1 MKNSKLHSYP
11 IIVLFMAFLVA
22 VLCIS
27 IMTEPQEYNS
37 KEEKALAQ
45 HPKIYEC
52 ESWNEFTIAW
62 DAFVSDQFPGR
73 NEIISAKHESET
85 NVEGDTIVDEVYI
98 LSTDYLFTYTWPT
111 QNKDV
116 QNLME
121 SIVAKRKECG
131 LPFTYIVVPQKNL
144 ILGEQE
150 ESVDISVDETNT
162 ARILSAL
169 DAYSIPKIDCC
180 SYIRN
185 FPLRERANFF
195 YKTDFHWNEY
205 GAYVAADYIA
215 QNLAA
220 TRTIRKTSIP
230 KDFDFIWTDLTGLA
244 YLGDLQKRFSEE
256 VTVEEYIPF
265 YVAVDGENFKYYTE
279 LDGEEV
285 PRNTI
290 VASGLDT
297 NPLDYNKLSIYNLGY
312 LRVENPNASEDK
324 HVLILKDSYECCLTD
339 YFSEMFKEIDIVDP
353 RSNCPDFDTIVE
365 ERDIDL
371 VLMLYHN
378 SNVSQELIDYLN
390 K

>member
-1 MKNSKLHSYP
+1 MKNQKLHSYP
-11 IIVLFMAFLVA
+11 IIGLFMAFLLA
-22 VLCIS
+22 VLCMS
-27 IMTEPQEYNS
+27 IMTKPQDYNS
-37 KEEKALAQ
+37 KEEKNLAQ
-45 HPKIYEC
+45 HPRMYEC
-52 ESWNEFTIAW
+52 ESFDEFTLAW

-73 NEIISAKHESET
+73 NEIITAKQET
-85 NVEGDTIVDEVYI
+85 EVSGEGDAIVNEVYV

-111 QNKDV
+111 QNSAV

-121 SIVAKRKECG
+121 SINKKRESSG

-150 ESVDISVDETNT
+150 ESVDITVDENNT
-162 ARILSAL
+162 KRLISAL
-169 DAYSIPKIDCC
+169 DAYRVPKINCC
-180 SYIRN
+180 DYIRS
-185 FPLRERANFF
+185 FPLEERANFF

-220 TRTIRKTSIP
+220 TKTIRKTSIP
-230 KDFDFIWTDLTGLA
+230 KDSDFIWTDLTGLA

-256 VTVEEYIPF
+256 VTVDEYIPF

-279 LDGEEV
+279 LNGEQV
-285 PRNTI
+285 PRNTV
-290 VASGLDT
+290 VASGLNT
-297 NPLDYNKLSIYNLGY
+297 HPLDYNKLSIYNLGY

-324 HVLILKDSYECCLTD
+324 HVLILKDSYECCMTD
-339 YFSEMFKEIDIVDP
+339 YFSEMFSEIDIVDP
-353 RSNCPDFDTIVE
+353 RSNCPDFDTIVDQ
-365 ERDIDL
+365 RDIDL

-378 SNVSQELIDYLN
+378 SNVSPELIKYLN